1 MPTLA
6 FAAPY
11 LPGKTETDRT
21 AMIACRT
28 GERKDGYE
36 ASRDRAGITREEVFI
51 QSTPMGDMAVVFIEA
66 DDLEKAFG
74 TLATSGDPFDVWF
87 RDLVRDVHGI
97 SLEDGMPLPEHVLH
111 FDTAES

>member
-1 MPTLA
+1 MPTIA

-11 LPGKTETDRT
+11 LPGKIEADR
-21 AMIACRT
+21 AALIACRS
-28 GERKDGYE
+28 GELKDGYE
-36 ASRDRAGITREEVFI
+36 GSRGRAGITREEVFI

-74 TLATSGDPFDVWF
+74 TLGKSDDPFDVWF
-87 RDLVRDVHGI
+87 RDLIRDVHGI

-111 FDTAES
+111 FDTSE